1 MSLHRFVQSPIPSD
15 NAPNQAVRR
24 DLCLGRTRVLS
35 LPTSILRRADGLLL
49 YVLAVLAAARLRARL
64 GRSFIILFQAQILQK
79 TLYVIYANM
88 DFFTGETRIRVR
100 FLLSLPYWLALPRS
114 HLFARASLVHAL
126 VPHRPPALLSDLGV
140 QVVPRSQK
148 LPAHR
153 KQLRVARSDVRT
165 DKRALC
171 KQGESEPEV
180 EEPAGLVPS
189 GYRK

>member
-1 MSLHRFVQSPIPSD
+1 M
-15 NAPNQAVRR
+15 
-24 DLCLGRTRVLS
+24 GRTRVLS
-35 LPTSILRRADGLLL
+35 LPASNLRSTDGLLL
-49 YVLAVLAAARLRARL
+49 YVLADLAAARLRARV
-64 GRSFIILFQAQILQK
+64 GRSFRFIQAQILQK

>member
-15 NAPNQAVRR
+15 NAPNQAARR
-24 DLCLGRTRVLS
+24 DLCMGRTRVLS
-35 LPTSILRRADGLLL
+35 LPASILRRADGLLL

-171 KQGESEPEV
+171 KQGESEPED

-189 GYRK
+189 GY

>member
-1 MSLHRFVQSPIPSD
+1 MSLHRFVQSPISSD
-15 NAPNQAVRR
+15 NAPNQAARR
-24 DLCLGRTRVLS
+24 DLCMGRTRVLS
-35 LPTSILRRADGLLL
+35 LPTSVLRSADGLLL
-49 YVLAVLAAARLRARL
+49 YVLAVLAAARLRTPL
-64 GRSFIILFQAQILQK
+64 GRRSRRFLQAQILEK

-126 VPHRPPALLSDLGV
+126 VPHRPPALLSDLSV

-148 LPAHR
+148 LPPHR

-171 KQGESEPEV
+171 KQGESEPED

-189 GYRK
+189 GY